1 MTEFH
6 YITLGL
12 GVALIGGVWGFNVW
26 QEWRFKRRAA
36 EAFAKSHPDVL
47 LDTPK
52 NMVRQGE
59 TGMRLE
65 PSFGGAYD
73 DAGVSESS
81 HHGDTEIVDLPD
93 VTALAVTVLDPA
105 LDYVAEVH
113 PSESISGGSLPSF
126 EVGKRVRVL
135 GLAENDEWEPLRADG
150 RYHEL
155 RVGLQLVD
163 RQGPVSS
170 AQMLLFC
177 EQVNAFAE
185 ANGGVATFPRREDK
199 LRVAA
204 ELDAFCADVDMLVG
218 LNVVSNR
225 APFAQSRVVA
235 MVESAGLVL
244 ESDGIFYARAESGKV
259 LFTVAD
265 RHHRPFNSLE
275 ETPSVTLVLDVPR
288 VAGGEQ
294 AFDRMADLAQQ
305 MVLTLGGDLVDD
317 DNRSL
322 KPADLAAIRKQLV
335 AIYARMD
342 DRGIAA
348 GSVAALRLFA

>member
-6 YITLGL
+6 FITLGL
-12 GVALIGGVWGFNVW
+12 GVALIGGVWGFNAW

-59 TGMRLE
+59 VGLRLE
-65 PSFGGAYD
+65 PSLEPLRTTSDLPPARNEPE
-73 DAGVSESS
+73 V
-81 HHGDTEIVDLPD
+81 VDLPD
-93 VTALAVTVLDPA
+93 VAALVVTVLDPA
-105 LDYVAEVH
+105 LDYIAEVH
-113 PSESISGGSLPSF
+113 PAEPVPGVDLPGF
-126 EVGKRVRVL
+126 EVGKRVRAL
-135 GLAENDEWEPLRADG
+135 GLAANDEWEPVQPEGL
-150 RYHEL
+150 YMEF

-170 AQMLLFC
+170 AQMVMFC

-185 ANGGVATFPRREDK
+185 ARAGVATFPRREDK

-204 ELDAFCADVDMLVG
+204 ELDGFCADVDQLVG
-218 LNVVSNR
+218 LNVVSSRN
-225 APFAQSRVVA
+225 PFAQSRVVA
-235 MVESAGLVL
+235 MAEAAGLVM
-244 ESDGIFYARAESGKV
+244 ESDGMFYARSESGKV
-259 LFTVAD
+259 LFTLGD
-265 RHHRPFNSLE
+265 RHHRPLDSLE
-275 ETPSVTLVLDVPR
+275 ETPSVTLLLDVPR
-288 VAGGEQ
+288 VAGGEG

-305 MVLTLGGDLVDD
+305 MALTLGGDLVDD

-335 AIYARMD
+335 GLYGRMD
-342 DRGIAA
+342 DRGIPA
-348 GSVAALRLFA
+348 GGVAALRLFA